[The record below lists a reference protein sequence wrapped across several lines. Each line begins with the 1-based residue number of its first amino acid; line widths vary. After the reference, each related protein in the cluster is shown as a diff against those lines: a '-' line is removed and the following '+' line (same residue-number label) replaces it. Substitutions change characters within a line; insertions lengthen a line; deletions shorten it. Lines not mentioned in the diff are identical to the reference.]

1 MCIRKTKKPTTRIAF
16 VSKLGIIL
24 AIDDYLQQ
32 IMSFLRLA

>member
-1 MCIRKTKKPTTRIAF
+1 MCIRKTKKHATKIAF

-32 IMSFLRLA
+32 IMSLLRLA